1 MEQSDGHSPRQKPPL
16 RSRLLLLLR
25 GETRSEIQ
33 LSLKTSRFPACNN
46 PPHTHRQTLG
56 FTNLVS
62 GGFSLEAELQEI
74 MGCFEVGIILR
85 WNPTINAMLLHPAS
99 KSLQERG
106 LCSGTTPQTSSFFT
120 QNCLVLIHPPQD
132 HSWCS
137 QSIPVLGGGCSTWS
151 RALNSRNPTFHR
163 GKNHQSCFQR
173 VQAHCNTQK
182 INF

>member
-1 MEQSDGHSPRQKPPL
+1 MGTHPGRNRRSALGCSCSSEGKPGVKFNYPSKPPVSQ
-16 RSRLLLLLR
+16 RAI
-25 GETRSEIQ
+25 T
-33 LSLKTSRFPACNN
+33 
-46 PPHTHRQTLG
+46 PPTHRQTLG
-56 FTNLVS
+56 FTNLIS
-62 GGFSLEAELQEI
+62 GGFLLEAELQEI

-85 WNPTINAMLLHPAS
+85 WNPTINAKLLHPAS

-106 LCSGTTPQTSSFFT
+106 LCTGTTPQTSSFFT

-163 GKNHQSCFQR
+163 GKTTRAASSGSR
-173 VQAHCNTQK
+173 LTATPRK
-182 INF
+182 